1 MYFNFLKIHYDKLYT
16 KISLGAN
23 LIWIVLN
30 GVIMITTGI
39 IKEIKES
46 IISVEMFDAG
56 SSCSS
61 GNCASCSSKGKTKIL
76 DALNTKKLPI
86 KTGSYIEMELAT
98 SKALI
103 AAFRVL
109 IFPLLLFIAGFMII
123 GNISGSSEGLQ
134 VAGGFAGLGT
144 GFLFNLLISKRY
156 KLKEMPEI
164 VRIL

>member
-1 MYFNFLKIHYDKLYT
+1 MKR
-16 KISLGAN
+16 LGAN
-23 LIWIVLN
+23 SICIFT
-30 GVIMITTGI
+30 GVTMTTKGI
-39 IKEIKES
+39 IREIRDS

-76 DALNTKKLPI
+76 DALNTKDLPV
-86 KTGSYIEMELAT
+86 KKGSYIEMELSTA
-98 SKALI
+98 KALI

-123 GNISGSSEGLQ
+123 GSISGTSEGLQ
-134 VAGGFAGLGT
+134 VVGGFTGLGA
-144 GFLFNLLISKRY
+144 GFLFNLIFSKRY